1 MAERSFP
8 EALNEQIANEFGAAM
23 QYIGIAVYYDAET
36 LPRLAAFFYRQAL
49 EERTHA
55 MMMIQYLLDVDEEV
69 RIPDIESKR
78 TSFDDGVAP
87 VRMAL
92 EQEQR
97 VGEEIYALFKLARDT
112 DDFRA
117 EQFMQWFVK
126 EQVEEVALMQDLLNV
141 VERSS
146 DNLLLVED
154 YIAREQPGEEA
165 DPTAPPAAGG
175 AV

>member
-1 MAERSFP
+1 VAEKSFP
-8 EALNEQIANEFGAAM
+8 AALNEQIANEFGAAM
-23 QYIGIAVYYDAET
+23 QYIGMAVYYDAET
-36 LPRLAAFFYRQAL
+36 LPRLAAFFYRQAM

-55 MMMIQYLLDVDEEV
+55 MMMVQYLLDVDEEV

-78 TSFDDGVAP
+78 TKFDDAVAP

-97 VGEEIYALFKLARDT
+97 VGEEIYALFKLARDV
-112 DDFRA
+112 DDYRA

-141 VERSS
+141 VERSK

-154 YIAREQPGEEA
+154 YIARERPGEEA
-165 DPTAPPAAGG
+165 DSTAPPAAGG
-175 AV
+175 E